1 MLYVN
6 YFCKNNPICYFI
18 LCNAQFFTDTN
29 RVENKENNFADRI
42 DSLLRIQNR
51 TRKSLCDSVG
61 ISINAISTWKAR
73 QTLPAVDIAMK
84 IAYQLNTTLDYL
96 VYGDSDSSQTPPN
109 SFEGAENAPVK
120 VSEKNE
126 YPGMNGAA
134 MVGRIDSALQQ
145 RNLKRVDMCL
155 QLGIA
160 TSIMSTWKARNSFP
174 AADTAVRIAD
184 FLGVSFR
191 WLVTGDNGCNFDS
204 SENDLEFKKKYENLK
219 SAIKKTIS
227 EY

>member
-1 MLYVN
+1 MQS
-6 YFCKNNPICYFI
+6 
-18 LCNAQFFTDTN
+18 AH
-29 RVENKENNFADRI
+29 A
-42 DSLLRIQNR
+42 
-51 TRKSLCDSVG
+51 
-61 ISINAISTWKAR
+61 
-73 QTLPAVDIAMK
+73 AMK
-84 IAYQLNTTLDYL
+84 IAKQLNTTLDYL
-96 VYGDSDSSQTPPN
+96 VYGESELNQTPIN
-109 SFEGAENAPVK
+109 NIILESSKNL
-120 VSEKNE
+120 EKIE

>member
-1 MLYVN
+1 MET
-6 YFCKNNPICYFI
+6 
-18 LCNAQFFTDTN
+18 FF
-29 RVENKENNFADRI
+29 DRI
-42 DSLLRIQNR
+42 SMLLAIKNLTQKEMVEK
-51 TRKSLCDSVG
+51 TG
-61 ISINAISTWKAR
+61 ISSEAVFSNWKRRDSMPSAEI
-73 QTLPAVDIAMK
+73 VVK
-84 IAYQLNTTLDYL
+84 IAKYLNTTVEYL
-96 VYGDSDSSQTPPN
+96 VEGSSETVQNVSQVHEPREKD
-109 SFEGAENAPVK
+109 FEI
-120 VSEKNE
+120 SEKIE